1 MNDTNL
7 KSINVI
13 KYNGKSVDLNSLCMS
28 HTNFQQEQ
36 ILEAFIYNDTI
47 VISPV
52 NMNLK
57 ENNS

>member
-28 HTNFQQEQ
+28 HTSFQQEQ
-36 ILEAFIYNDTI
+36 ILEAYIYNDMI
-47 VISPV
+47 VIAPAML
-52 NMNLK
+52 NAQPAN
-57 ENNS
+57 

>member
-28 HTNFQQEQ
+28 HTNFQPEQ
-36 ILEAFIYNDTI
+36 ILEAFIYNDMI
-47 VISPV
+47 VIAPAML
-52 NMNLK
+52 NTQPAN
-57 ENNS
+57 

>member
-28 HTNFQQEQ
+28 YTNFQQEQ
-36 ILEAFIYNDTI
+36 ILEAFIYHDMI
-47 VISPV
+47 VITPAMV
-52 NMNLK
+52 NAQPAN
-57 ENNS
+57 

>member
-28 HTNFQQEQ
+28 HTNFQQGQ
-36 ILEAFIYNDTI
+36 ILEAFIYNDMI
-47 VISPV
+47 VITPAML
-52 NMNLK
+52 NAQPAN
-57 ENNS
+57 